1 MVKSTLNQLYA
12 FFCYT
17 LILAG
22 LFSGHKVEAQSLE
35 EMQQIQQARQAAAAQ
50 KVDVSRYIQSESRF
64 KRSPGSEGVTP
75 GRNGE
80 SGASQSIRPFGANLF
95 DGSFAA
101 ERSDGFNPA
110 YRVAPGDKISVQ
122 LWGTVELAEVLTVDN
137 QGNIF
142 IPQIGPVQVMDVPA
156 TEVNQVVKTKIRSV
170 YTNNVNA
177 YVNLLTAT
185 PVSVFVAG
193 PVIRPGQYAGL
204 PTDSILYFLK
214 RAGGVDPV
222 RGSYRK
228 ISVLR
233 NNQSVQEYDL
243 YEFMREGRLPPF
255 SFKDGDV
262 ILVNEQGPMVTVEGA
277 VRYPYR
283 FELTEQRSRGSDL
296 TYFSRPLAKTSHVAI
311 TGNRPEGPVSVYVP
325 FSEFEDFDIYD
336 GDVVLFNDDL
346 QPQVISVKVSGSYI
360 GPSFYTVKKDA
371 RLLDLL
377 PHIEVDAEHADIDSI
392 YIKRESVKA
401 KQRELLDESLR
412 RLERSVFTAPA
423 SSDGEARIRAQ
434 EADLVMRFVERA
446 KQVEPLGKVVLS
458 EQGKIANI
466 RLEQGDEIVIP
477 LNTDLVQ
484 VSGEVLMPQA
494 VVYNSEARL
503 TDYVAWAGGYSERA
517 DDERIAVIHANG
529 LTTFFETG
537 GSSHWFSSATEAQ
550 IRPGD
555 QIMVLPRVDTKLI
568 QSIKDITQIIYQV
581 ALAANVAL
589 DSN

>member
-1 MVKSTLNQLYA
+1 MGNVFLNTMARFVVLVLLLVSVLSVYS
-12 FFCYT
+12 
-17 LILAG
+17 AG
-22 LFSGHKVEAQSLE
+22 AQSPE
-35 EMQQIQQARQAAAAQ
+35 EMQQIQQAQQAAAEQ

-64 KRSPGSEGVTP
+64 KRSSSGGTESIRSGSST
-75 GRNGE
+75 
-80 SGASQSIRPFGANLF
+80 GAGGLRPFGANLF
-95 DGSFAA
+95 DGSFEA
-101 ERSDGFNPA
+101 ERSDGLNPT

-142 IPQIGPVQVMDVPA
+142 IPQIGPVPVIDVPA
-156 TEVNQVVKTKIRSV
+156 TEVNRVVKAKIRSV

-214 RAGGVDPV
+214 RAGGVDPI
-222 RGSYRK
+222 RGSYRR
-228 ISVLR
+228 ITVLR
-233 NNQSVQEYDL
+233 NNNAVQEYDL
-243 YEFMREGRLPPF
+243 YKFMREGRLPSF

-262 ILVNEQGPMVTVEGA
+262 ILVGEQGPMVTVEGA
-277 VRYPYR
+277 ARYPFR
-283 FELTEQRSRGSDL
+283 FELTEQRSKGSDL

-311 TGNRPEGPVSVYVP
+311 TGNRPDGPVSVYVP
-325 FSEFEDFDIYD
+325 IAEFENFDIYD

-346 QPQVISVKVSGSYI
+346 QPQVISVKISGSYI

-377 PHIEVDAEHADIDSI
+377 PYIEVDAEHADIDSI
-392 YIKRESVKA
+392 YIKRESVKER
-401 KQRELLDESLR
+401 QRELLDESLR

-434 EADLVMRFVERA
+434 EAELVMRFVERA
-446 KQVEPLGKVVLS
+446 RQVEPLGKVVLS

-477 LNTDLVQ
+477 LKTDLVQ

-494 VVYNSEARL
+494 VVYNPKARL

-529 LTTFFETG
+529 LTTFFETDE
-537 GSSHWFSSATEAQ
+537 SSHWFSSTTQ
-550 IRPGD
+550 VKIQPGD

>member
-1 MVKSTLNQLYA
+1 MVKSLLNQLHT

-22 LFSGHKVEAQSLE
+22 LLSGHKVEAQSLE
-35 EMQQIQQARQAAAAQ
+35 EMQQIQQARQAADAQ

-80 SGASQSIRPFGANLF
+80 SGASQNIRPFGANLF
-95 DGSFAA
+95 DGSFEA

-277 VRYPYR
+277 ARYPYR

-311 TGNRPEGPVSVYVP
+311 TGNRPDGPVSVYVP

-458 EQGKIANI
+458 EQGRIANI

-477 LNTDLVQ
+477 LKTDLVQ

-537 GSSHWFSSATEAQ
+537 GSSHWFSSASEAQ